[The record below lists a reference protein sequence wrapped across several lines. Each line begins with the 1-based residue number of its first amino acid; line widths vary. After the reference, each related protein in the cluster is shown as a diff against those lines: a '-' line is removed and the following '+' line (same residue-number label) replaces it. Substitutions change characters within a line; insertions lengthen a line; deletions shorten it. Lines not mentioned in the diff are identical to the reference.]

1 MCAITYTYTS
11 HRPIH
16 INPKVSQ
23 SSYHFTKLES
33 SNTFKYIKKK
43 SIWNHPDRIRMPGTT
58 QNMGAE
64 LGNLSWARHE
74 LARRATL
81 EQFACFG
88 CSLSG
93 TPNFPHQ
100 NPNFAPLDPKFD
112 PKTYT
117 LD

>member
-1 MCAITYTYTS
+1 
-11 HRPIH
+11 
-16 INPKVSQ
+16 
-23 SSYHFTKLES
+23 
-33 SNTFKYIKKK
+33 
-43 SIWNHPDRIRMPGTT
+43 
-58 QNMGAE
+58 
-64 LGNLSWARHE
+64 LSWARHE